1 MGLPTGSGSAAPG
14 ARDRG
19 RLVVVALAA
28 LALATLAGCQPPLF
42 TSRDVRSPYDRYDIV
57 RDRYPQP
64 FLRDEF
70 GRKLPNLRGRLL
82 RGP

>member
-1 MGLPTGSGSAAPG
+1 MVVRG

-19 RLVVVALAA
+19 RVVVSALAVVV
-28 LALATLAGCQPPLF
+28 LSVLVGCQPPLF
-42 TSRDVRSPYDRYDIV
+42 TSRDVRSPYDRYDLV
-57 RDRYPQP
+57 RDRYSQP

-82 RGP
+82 RSP